1 MKLHTQR
8 LTLREV
14 EATDVDAMFAWQV
27 DPRYLEHWGHGY
39 VTEALRRIGAFAV
52 DEIGLDE
59 LNARTA
65 CTNARSIRVL
75 ERLGFSHALSLPPG
89 TGRDGRFWP

>member
-1 MKLHTQR
+1 
-8 LTLREV
+8 
-14 EATDVDAMFAWQV
+14 MFAWQV

-89 TGRDGRFWP
+89 TGRDGRFWPERSEYRLGLQTWRSKAQ